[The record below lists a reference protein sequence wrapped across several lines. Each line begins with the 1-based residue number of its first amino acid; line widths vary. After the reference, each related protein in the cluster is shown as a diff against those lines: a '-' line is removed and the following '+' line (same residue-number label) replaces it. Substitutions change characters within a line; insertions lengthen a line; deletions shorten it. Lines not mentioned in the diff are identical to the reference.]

1 MTQLDFEDD
10 FKQSLEISMIG
21 NDNIGVILEQNEARI
36 GILSFKWSFLEVQN
50 YKNSSRTYGPCDK
63 LAIWEI
69 PKILILRGEF
79 HWFENT
85 P

>member
-36 GILSFKWSFLEVQN
+36 GILSFK
-50 YKNSSRTYGPCDK
+50 
-63 LAIWEI
+63 
-69 PKILILRGEF
+69 
-79 HWFENT
+79 
-85 P
+85 